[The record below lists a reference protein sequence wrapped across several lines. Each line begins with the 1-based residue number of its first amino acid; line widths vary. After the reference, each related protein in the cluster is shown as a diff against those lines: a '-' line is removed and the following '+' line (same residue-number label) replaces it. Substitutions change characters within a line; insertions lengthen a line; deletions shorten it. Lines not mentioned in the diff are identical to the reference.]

1 MPKRVVSVSIG
12 SSKRNSRVE
21 VRLAGLEES
30 FVLERI
36 GTDGSWEKAIELVRE
51 LDGKV
56 DAFGLGGADLYVYAG
71 SRRYAFRDAER
82 LAQAAVQTPMLDG
95 SGLKHTLE
103 RNLVRQLDA
112 QIGWKDKK
120 VLVPS
125 AVDRFGLAEALEE
138 TGARVLYGD
147 LIFGLGLPIPLY
159 RLSLLQK
166 LAYLL
171 LPIITK
177 LPFKWL
183 YPTGEKQEK
192 QVQDWRQRYFA
203 WADVIAGDW
212 HLMRRFMPDQ
222 MQGKVILT
230 NTVTPEDIEFMRAR
244 GIARLITSTPQIE
257 GRSFG
262 TNVMEAFIVALAGKY
277 PLDEAD
283 YLEYIEKLGLKPQI
297 TDLQQP
303 GQGGS
308 SR

>member
-125 AVDRFGLAEALEE
+125 AVDRFGLAEALEQ

-212 HLMRRFMPDQ
+212 HLMRRYMPDQ

-262 TNVMEAFIVALAGKY
+262 TNVMEAFIVALAGKH
-277 PLDEAD
+277 PLDETD

-308 SR
+308 PQ

>member
-1 MPKRVVSVSIG
+1 MPKHVVSVSIG
-12 SSKRNSRVE
+12 SSKRNSRAEIYVE
-21 VRLAGLEES
+21 SLGET

-71 SRRYAFRDAER
+71 NRRYTFRDAQR
-82 LAQAAVQTPMLDG
+82 MADAARKTPMLDG

-103 RNLVRQLDA
+103 RHAVRLLDKE
-112 QIGWKDKK
+112 IGWNDKK

-125 AVDRFGLAEALEE
+125 AVDRFGLAEALDEA
-138 TGARVLYGD
+138 GARVLYGD

-166 LAYLL
+166 IAYLL
-171 LPIITK
+171 LPIITQ
-177 LPFKWL
+177 LPFQWL

-192 QVQDWRQRYFA
+192 QVKDWRQRYFE

-212 HLMRRFMPDQ
+212 HFMRRFMPEN
-222 MQGKVILT
+222 MQGKIILT
-230 NTVTPEDIEFMRAR
+230 NTTTPDDLEFMRAR
-244 GIARLITSTPQIE
+244 GVAKLITTTPRLD

-262 TNVMEAFIVALAGKY
+262 TNVMEAFIVAVAGKY
-277 PLDEAD
+277 PLSEAD
-283 YLEYIEKLGLKPQI
+283 YLEYIEKLNLGPEI
-297 TDLQQP
+297 TELQPKAQ
-303 GQGGS
+303 S
-308 SR
+308 

>member
-1 MPKRVVSVSIG
+1 MPKHVVSVSIG
-12 SSKRNSRVE
+12 SSRRNSRAEIYVE
-21 VRLAGLEES
+21 SLGET

-71 SRRYAFRDAER
+71 NRRYTFRDAQR
-82 LAQAAVQTPMLDG
+82 MADAARKTPMLDG

-103 RNLVRQLDA
+103 RHAVQLLNKE
-112 QIGWKDKK
+112 IGWNDKK

-138 TGARVLYGD
+138 AGARVLYGD

-166 LAYLL
+166 IAYIL
-171 LPIITK
+171 LPIITQ
-177 LPFKWL
+177 LPFQWL

-192 QVQDWRQRYFA
+192 QVKDWRQRYFE

-212 HLMRRFMPDQ
+212 HFMRRFMPEN
-222 MQGKVILT
+222 MQGKIILT
-230 NTVTPEDIEFMRAR
+230 NTTTPDDLELMRVR
-244 GIARLITSTPQIE
+244 GVVKLITTTPRLD

-262 TNVMEAFIVALAGKY
+262 TNVMEAFIVAVAGKH
-277 PLDEAD
+277 PLSEAD
-283 YLEYIEKLGLKPQI
+283 YLEYIEKLNLRPEV
-297 TDLQQP
+297 TDLQSEAQ
-303 GQGGS
+303 S
-308 SR
+308 

>member
-12 SSKRNSRVE
+12 SSKRNSRAEVYVE
-21 VRLAGLEES
+21 SLGET

-71 SRRYAFRDAER
+71 GRRYTFRDAER
-82 LAQAAVQTPMLDG
+82 MARAAQKTPMLDG

-103 RNLVRQLDA
+103 RNAVRLLEA

-120 VLVPS
+120 VLIPS
-125 AVDRFGLAEALEE
+125 AVDRFGLAEALDAA
-138 TGARVLYGD
+138 GARTLFGD

-166 LAYLL
+166 IAYVL
-171 LPIITK
+171 LPIITQ
-177 LPFKWL
+177 LPFQWL

-192 QVQDWRQRYFA
+192 EVRGWRQRYFE
-203 WADVIAGDW
+203 WADVVAGDW
-212 HLMRRFMPDQ
+212 HFMRRFMPPS

-230 NTVTPEDIEFMRAR
+230 NTTTPEDIEFMRAR
-244 GIARLITSTPQIE
+244 GITKLITTAPRLE

-262 TNVMEAFIVALAGKY
+262 TNVMEAFIVAVAGKY
-277 PLDEAD
+277 PLGEAD
-283 YLEYIEKLGLKPQI
+283 YLEYIEKLNLRPEV
-297 TDLQQP
+297 TELQPTP
-303 GQGGS
+303 G
-308 SR
+308 